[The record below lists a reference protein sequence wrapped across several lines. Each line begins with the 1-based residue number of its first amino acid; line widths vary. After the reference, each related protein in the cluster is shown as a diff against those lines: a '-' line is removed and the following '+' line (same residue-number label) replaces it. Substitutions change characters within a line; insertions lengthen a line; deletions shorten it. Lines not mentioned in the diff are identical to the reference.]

1 MRDVR
6 CRRAGQF
13 PPASR
18 VGGGG
23 APPWQTDVA
32 LAAGPLQVRPLPQ
45 AAAPPPLQH
54 GWPMPPQAAHTFI
67 TQRFC
72 ATHWVLP
79 VQQGWPRAPQLAQVP
94 GAFIMRPTQ
103 PIICAP

>member
-1 MRDVR
+1 
-6 CRRAGQF
+6 
-13 PPASR
+13 
-18 VGGGG
+18 
-23 APPWQTDVA
+23 
-32 LAAGPLQVRPLPQ
+32 
-45 AAAPPPLQH
+45 
-54 GWPMPPQAAHTFI
+54 MPPQAAHTFI